1 MTISRTTVQS
11 ACAYADRWLSFR
23 QRYLRAPGVQV
34 AVLYDDDIVLSKA
47 YGYADVES
55 QTGLTPKHLFR
66 IASHSKTFTGTA
78 VFQLVEAGK
87 LRLDDPIGQH
97 VPWIK
102 DASPAVAAVTVREL
116 LSHSGGVIRDSKD
129 GDFWQLWQPF
139 PDDDALRARVDVDS
153 AVFPANERFKY
164 SNIGY
169 SLLGQVIAAA
179 SGALYNAYVTEHIVD
194 QLHLTDTAP
203 ELDLGRLTDY
213 ATGYSALSYRD
224 DRLPI
229 DHVDTRAM
237 SPATGFSSTA
247 SDLVR
252 YAAAHFYGDTRL
264 ISDASKRLMQREEWR
279 VDEKAGTA
287 YGLGMASGKVGE
299 RRMVGHGGG
308 YPGHSTRTMFDP
320 QEKLAVSALTNA
332 IDGPA
337 EELASGVVKLI
348 DLAAKVENDDPTLDR
363 FCGRFAN
370 LWGVLDVVRFGDQ
383 LYGISPTE
391 ADPTDHPVELAVE
404 SDDTLR
410 ITESLGYSA
419 PGELFEYDFEAQSVR
434 MVRGGGGMTVYPI
447 ERYAETLDG
456 LERVRQPNLES

>member
-1 MTISRTTVQS
+1 MTISLTAVQS
-11 ACAYADRWLSFR
+11 ACAYADRWLAFR
-23 QRYLRAPGVQV
+23 QRYLRVPGVQV
-34 AVLYDDDIVLSKA
+34 AVLYDDGVVFSKA
-47 YGYADVES
+47 YGYADAES
-55 QTGLTPKHLFR
+55 QTTLTPRHLFR

-116 LSHSGGVIRDSKD
+116 LSHSGGVIRDSND
-129 GDFWQLWQPF
+129 GDFWQLWKPF
-139 PDDDALRARVDVDS
+139 PDEDSLRARLDADS
-153 AVFPANERFKY
+153 AIYPANERFKY

-169 SLLGQVIAAA
+169 SLLGQVVAAA
-179 SGALYNAYVTEHIVD
+179 SASSYNSYVTTNIVD
-194 QLHLTDTAP
+194 RLGLTDTAP
-203 ELDLGRLTDY
+203 ELDLGRLGDY

-237 SPATGFSSTA
+237 SAAAGFSSTA
-247 SDLVR
+247 GDLVR
-252 YAAAHFYGDTRL
+252 YVAAHFYGDTRL
-264 ISDASKRLMQREEWR
+264 ISDGSKRVMQREEWR
-279 VDEKAGTA
+279 VDESAGTA
-287 YGLGMASGKVGE
+287 YGLGMASAKVGE
-299 RRMVGHGGG
+299 RRMIGHGGG

-320 QEKLAVSALTNA
+320 QDKLAVSVLTNA
-332 IDGPA
+332 IDGPP
-337 EELASGVVKLI
+337 EELASGIVKLI
-348 DLAAKVENDDPTLDR
+348 DLAAKSENDDPTLDR

-370 LWGVLDVVRFGDQ
+370 LWGVLDVARFGDK
-383 LYGISPTE
+383 LYGISPTQ
-391 ADPTDHPVELAVE
+391 ADPTDHPTELAVE

-410 ITESLGYSA
+410 VTESLGYGA
-419 PGELFEYDFEAQSVR
+419 PGERFHYDFETEAVR

-456 LERVRQPNLES
+456 LDRVRQPRLES